1 MKYALSPFS
10 PPWSL
15 MSLPKPTS
23 PQTRDTPPL
32 EDFQSATETT
42 DLSVST
48 ALLHHAQE
56 PMDQRMAQPV
66 PHASKTSLLISLTT
80 TPTQLPE
87 DHTPPPVTEP
97 ELRTVSATTHP
108 HLTTPTTTTTRLP
121 PQPLMKVE
129 TWPQELD
136 INQLPQPTS
145 QTTTQQFLSNSQSH
159 NQSVPSWP
167 NSTSNTEK

>member
-1 MKYALSPFS
+1 MGSKD
-10 PPWSL
+10 
-15 MSLPKPTS
+15 KPTS

-32 EDFQSATETT
+32 EVFQSATETT
-42 DLSVST
+42 DLLEST
-48 ALLHHAQE
+48 ALPLHALE
-56 PMDQRMAQPV
+56 PTDQRMAQPV
-66 PHASKTSLLISLTT
+66 PHASKMSQLISLTT

-97 ELRTVSATTHP
+97 ELRMDSVTTHP
-108 HLTTPTTTTTRLP
+108 HLTTLISTTTRLP

-145 QTTTQQFLSNSQSH
+145 Q
-159 NQSVPSWP
+159 
-167 NSTSNTEK
+167 